1 MSDFL
6 LELFSEEMPAKML
19 AAFTA
24 ALEKNIV
31 DKLGQKVE
39 SKSFYTPR
47 RICIHING
55 LSTEVAEQ
63 TEEVKG
69 PKESAPEAA
78 LDGFMRKY
86 NLSDKSELE
95 LREGCYFYKL
105 KRNQSDLKSVLK
117 ETVEVSLNQ
126 AIWPKSMRWGD
137 YDIRWVR
144 PLHSIVCFLDNEVLP
159 VKFGHIIA
167 SNKTYGHRFLSGKEI
182 TVNSASLIE
191 YSTLLK
197 ENFIIL
203 DALNRKEIIQQ
214 EIRKAISG
222 KNLSI
227 IEDNELLNEVVN
239 LVEYPVVYLG
249 QIDEKFMTL
258 PEEVLITTLRN
269 NQRYLMLRNSTSG
282 KLAPYF
288 IIVSNTIGQD
298 QGKEIIH
305 GNQTVLGARLFD
317 ALFFYENDK
326 KIKLEK
332 RIEQLKALTFHKEIG
347 SVYDKV
353 ESVKAIAEKLSQRL
367 QIDTAKVL
375 RAVSLMKADLITE
388 MVGEFPELQ
397 GIMGYYY
404 ALNDRE
410 DEDIAITIRDH
421 YKPLGPNDYVPTNKV
436 AAIVALAD
444 KLDTLNQMFA
454 INIKPTGSKD
464 PFALR
469 RAANGVVRIIAENNF
484 ALDIKT
490 DLATFNIREDV
501 INYISEREVIS
512 NNI

>member
-1 MSDFL
+1 M
-6 LELFSEEMPAKML
+6 
-19 AAFTA
+19 
-24 ALEKNIV
+24 
-31 DKLGQKVE
+31 
-39 SKSFYTPR
+39 
-47 RICIHING
+47 
-55 LSTEVAEQ
+55 
-63 TEEVKG
+63 
-69 PKESAPEAA
+69 
-78 LDGFMRKY
+78 
-86 NLSDKSELE
+86 
-95 LREGCYFYKL
+95 
-105 KRNQSDLKSVLK
+105 
-117 ETVEVSLNQ
+117 
-126 AIWPKSMRWGD
+126 
-137 YDIRWVR
+137 
-144 PLHSIVCFLDNEVLP
+144 LDNEVLP
-159 VKFGHIIA
+159 AKFGHIIA

-191 YSTLLK
+191 YSKLLK

-214 EIRKAISG
+214 EIQKIISG

-326 KIKLEK
+326 KMKLEK

-347 SVYDKV
+347 SVYDKI
-353 ESVKAIAEKLSQRL
+353 ESVKAIAEKLSNRL
-367 QIDTAKVL
+367 QADTAKVI
-375 RAVSLMKADLITE
+375 RAVSLMKADLVTE

-404 ALNDRE
+404 ALNDGE
-410 DEDIAITIRDH
+410 GEDIAITIRDH

-490 DLATFNIREDV
+490 DLADLNIREDV
-501 INYISEREVIS
+501 INYISEREVSI
-512 NNI
+512 NNFN